1 MLGNIVM
8 IENQEGKESKLNN
21 GNTHINRGF
30 ELMIRPRKRKEE
42 EEPKTFQLEF
52 GKIISFF
59 KTEINFYFNF
69 QLGIKGRKKSQG
81 EKQC

>member
-1 MLGNIVM
+1 MTK
-8 IENQEGKESKLNN
+8 NQEGKRKDLNKSDP
-21 GNTHINRGF
+21 HINRGF